1 MGVRMETIWGI
12 AHAWNRSIATRSGPT
27 RGTGPLCDGLGPCVE
42 PDQRQHKHG
51 LGPCVEPDQR
61 QHKHG
66 LGPCVEPDQQQQ
78 QTSAGVAM
86 LSQTNTN
93 KRKLRDDH

>member
-12 AHAWNRSIATRSGPT
+12 AHAWNRTIATRSGPT

-42 PDQRQHKHG
+42 PDQT
-51 LGPCVEPDQR
+51 

-66 LGPCVEPDQQQQ
+66 LGPCVEPDQQQK

-86 LSQTNTN
+86 LSQSNTN
-93 KRKLRDDH
+93 KRQLRDDH